1 MTDPL
6 KKAAEWLEELQRNK
20 VINDVIPYSTAFGP
34 EVFFSVV
41 WEDNDIEVPKPG
53 LTLDRGLTVKQPK
66 IKIHPLFNPAGDFTY
81 TLVVTDPD
89 APSREDPK
97 FREFRHWVV
106 SIGLTL
112 SFSVD
117 YNRFPVKVSG
127 LKLPTVHASDVLG
140 TYVTTSGNT
149 ITPWYPPEPPA
160 GSGPHRYGAGSRIQ
174 FLFQTT
180 YMTIDLVF
188 LLFRE
193 PADGVDIPKDAIERK
208 ADASAR
214 QKWKAIEFGDKYN
227 MKLSGATFFFTEIR
241 K

>member
-6 KKAAEWLEELQRNK
+6 GKAAEWLEELQRNK

-41 WEDNDIEVPKPG
+41 WEDNNTDVPKPG
-53 LTLDRGLTVKQPK
+53 LTLDRELTVKQPK
-66 IKIHPLFNPAGDFTY
+66 IKIHPLFAPEGDFTY

-106 SIGLTL
+106 S
-112 SFSVD
+112 D
-117 YNRFPVKVSG
+117 
-127 LKLPTVHASDVLG
+127 LKLPVVHASDVRG
-140 TYVTTSGNT
+140 TYVTTSGNA

-160 GSGPHRYGAGSRIQ
+160 GSGPHRY
-174 FLFQTT
+174 
-180 YMTIDLVF
+180 VF

-193 PADGVDIPKDAIERK
+193 PADGVDIPKDAVERK
-208 ADASAR
+208 AEASAR
-214 QKWKAIEFGDKYN
+214 QKWKAIKFGDKYN
-227 MKLSGATFFFTEIR
+227 MKLVGATFFFTEI
-241 K
+241 KK